1 MFLKKLLRQTLARL
15 NNIKTSTSTGW
26 TGSLNM
32 NLSRRVHG
40 DQAMATIPKGSNPKQ
55 IKKTIT
61 EAILKAMTS
70 TIRILKYLP
79 LWLLW
84 TEESLRKDYLPPLN
98 SVRRLYPEAT
108 ISHSWTKV
116 LKARRTA
123 IASLQPTPPVLFRMQ
138 SSTDSWTSSGRRT
151 TPWNKSRGSSCSQLT
166 LLK

>member
-1 MFLKKLLRQTLARL
+1 M
-15 NNIKTSTSTGW
+15 
-26 TGSLNM
+26 
-32 NLSRRVHG
+32 V
-40 DQAMATIPKGSNPKQ
+40 TIPKGSNPKQ

-108 ISHSWTKV
+108 ISHS
-116 LKARRTA
+116 
-123 IASLQPTPPVLFRMQ
+123 
-138 SSTDSWTSSGRRT
+138 
-151 TPWNKSRGSSCSQLT
+151 
-166 LLK
+166 